1 MVFTSNKP
9 QPYSRGNGLASVLV
23 TLCAFFVL
31 AGCGKKETPSS
42 SAAGSVQASRAVLD
56 ATTSR
61 QQIEAGALEAACSLE
76 VVIELPSEKRYDA
89 SSAVYTI
96 PRDLSVKLIGFGTNK
111 TAGTELGSFV
121 TLLASASAVYG
132 VAGQTQ
138 LERPDVAAFFKAP
151 GMLKAGYQVD
161 VDLKGVPPGDYAVY
175 LKPTKGGTCPTHH
188 TVRIQ

>member
-1 MVFTSNKP
+1 MIAVS
-9 QPYSRGNGLASVLV
+9 
-23 TLCAFFVL
+23 
-31 AGCGKKETPSS
+31 GCGKKEAPAP
-42 SAAGSVQASRAVLD
+42 SAAPAVQASRAVID
-56 ATTSR
+56 ANLSR
-61 QQIEAGALEAACSLE
+61 QQIEAGALEAACTLE

-96 PRDLSVKLIGFGTNK
+96 ARDLTVKLIGFGTNK
-111 TAGTELGSFV
+111 AAGTELGPFS
-121 TLLASASAVYG
+121 TLLASGSAVYT

-151 GMLKAGYQVD
+151 GMLKSGYQVD

-175 LKPTKGGTCPTHH
+175 LKPAKGGICPTHH

>member
-1 MVFTSNKP
+1 MVFTPSNP
-9 QPYSRGNGLASVLV
+9 NSSSRGSVLASVLG
-23 TLCAFFVL
+23 TACAVFVL
-31 AGCGKKETPSS
+31 AGCGKKESPSP
-42 SAAGSVQASRAVLD
+42 SAAGAVQAPRAVLD

-96 PRDLSVKLIGFGTNK
+96 PRDLTVKLIGFGTNK

-121 TLLASASAVYG
+121 TLLASVSAVYG

-151 GMLKAGYQVD
+151 GMVKAGYQVD